1 MRRSCSADQ
10 RSPAPDQGFGVCC
23 PRNLMTG
30 EGFEVGLEPDDEQ
43 QHCDTEITERP
54 DEVEIGNSGHAQH
67 EARCEEVD
75 ERWEAQQRGRETEDD
90 NGEQLDGRGH
100 GSLSYQSY
108 VEPHRRLPTGIG
120 RYSALTREREGEEL
134 PASRSG
140 TSRSHQPAGAGRRT
154 MRGLASGTEH
164 RGPDQWARFGVRRPR
179 PPCAALHL
187 SGPPLH
193 HRLPCPGRRSSR
205 RFAQRRSP
213 RSLRSSH
220 RPAPRRSLRRNPLR

>member
-1 MRRSCSADQ
+1 
-10 RSPAPDQGFGVCC
+10 
-23 PRNLMTG
+23 MTG

-90 NGEQLDGRGH
+90 NGEQVDGRGH

-120 RYSALTREREGEEL
+120 RYSALTRERGRGIAGEPVRDLEVPPARGCGEEDD
-134 PASRSG
+134 
-140 TSRSHQPAGAGRRT
+140 AG
-154 MRGLASGTEH
+154 
-164 RGPDQWARFGVRRPR
+164 PR
-179 PPCAALHL
+179 E
-187 SGPPLH
+187 
-193 HRLPCPGRRSSR
+193 RD
-205 RFAQRRSP
+205 
-213 RSLRSSH
+213 
-220 RPAPRRSLRRNPLR
+220 